1 MCILGL
7 STFLGAQDNIRLISN
22 IGLIDS
28 VTSQTTAP
36 PNTLV
41 IGIDVTRDV
50 LFKLGDGSGV
60 IKAGQFLKG
69 FNTFSLNMRHRFG
82 QSGTYAYTL
91 EIKAGSYIVQKE
103 FKLDIRIDLPKEL
116 KETEEAVTAKSEH
129 VVSLYVSGQL
139 VVSYRKL
146 HTAKLSKDI
155 AAIPRPYA
163 IDPYES
169 SAEPSPDASGV
180 SVLSAAA
187 AAYQVIKGLLSK
199 KDSQEPVR
207 PVVPKTQITRQF
219 VSGVSGSG
227 GRLATAVIT
236 LWVDDDFF

>member
-1 MCILGL
+1 VFILGL
-7 STFLGAQDNIRLISN
+7 STLLGAQDDIRLISN

-28 VTSQTTAP
+28 GTGQTTAP

-50 LFKLGDGSGV
+50 LFKLGDDSGI

-69 FNTFSLNMRHRFG
+69 FNTFSLNMRNRFG

-116 KETEEAVTAKSEH
+116 KEEAVTAKSEH

-169 SAEPSPDASGV
+169 SAEPSPNASGV
-180 SVLSAAA
+180 SILSAAA

-207 PVVPKTQITRQF
+207 PVVPKTQIAKQF
-219 VSGVSGSG
+219 VSSVPGSG
-227 GRLATAVIT
+227 GRLVTAVIT
-236 LWVDDDFF
+236 LWVEDDFF